1 MMNVILSVA
10 KNPAE
15 YIARSLTSA
24 PSADAS
30 GVDLKVRFAQD
41 DIIAAGFRFRLRFR
55 SVKLGLRHRLRRYA
69 L

>member
-1 MMNVILSVA
+1 MFNVTVMNVILSVA

-30 GVDLKVRFAQD
+30 GVDLKVRLAQD
-41 DIIAAGFRFRLRFR
+41 DNPNGQTVVFRLL
-55 SVKLGLRHRLRRYA
+55 SVVYLNQRIER
-69 L
+69 